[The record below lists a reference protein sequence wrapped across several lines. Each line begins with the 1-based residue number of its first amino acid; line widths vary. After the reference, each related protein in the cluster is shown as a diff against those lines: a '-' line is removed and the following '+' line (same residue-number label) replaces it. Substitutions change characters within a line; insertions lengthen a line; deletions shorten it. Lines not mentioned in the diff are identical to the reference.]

1 MKIAGPWRNRRPL
14 IAPLKACAPGAPDAA
29 RGGKEQNSSRSAMTV
44 AIHPEGRRLI
54 AMFAAGALCVP
65 IGAAR
70 LGRWILTCGVLIFSR
85 PERFTPFRE
94 GLVISPADGM
104 VQSVTP
110 AVPPPDLDLGT
121 APLPR
126 ISVFMNVFDVH
137 VNRSPV
143 NGTVEVRAYT
153 PGTFVN
159 AALDKAS
166 EENERMAL
174 SIRMADGRRIG
185 CVQIAGLLAR
195 RILCWVVPG
204 RKLDA
209 GERFGLI
216 RFGSRVDV
224 YLPEGVAPLQ
234 LFVWAL
240 PPTIIMGLCFM
251 LL

>member
-1 MKIAGPWRNRRPL
+1 MFESIRNVLVP
-14 IAPLKACAPGAPDAA
+14 
-29 RGGKEQNSSRSAMTV
+29 
-44 AIHPEGRRLI
+44 IHPEGRRFI
-54 AMFAAGALCVP
+54 AMFAVGALVLFLIWAP
-65 IGAAR
+65 LGWIGV
-70 LGRWILTCGVLIFSR
+70 ILTLWCAYFFR
-85 PERFTPFRE
+85 DPERFTPIRE

-153 PGTFVN
+153 PGAFLN

-174 SIRMADGRRIG
+174 SIRLADGRRIG
-185 CVQIAGLLAR
+185 CVQIAGLVAR

-216 RFGSRVDV
+216 RFGSRVDI
-224 YLPEGVAPLQ
+224 YLPEGVAPLVSVGQ
-234 LFVWAL
+234 RAVAGETVLADL
-240 PPTIIMGLCFM
+240 HGTEPQRIAMGQ
-251 LL
+251 

>member
-1 MKIAGPWRNRRPL
+1 MFESIRNVLVP
-14 IAPLKACAPGAPDAA
+14 
-29 RGGKEQNSSRSAMTV
+29 
-44 AIHPEGRRLI
+44 IHPEGRRFI
-54 AMFAAGALCVP
+54 AMFAAGALVLFLIWAP
-65 IGAAR
+65 LGWIGV
-70 LGRWILTCGVLIFSR
+70 ILTLWCAYFFR
-85 PERFTPFRE
+85 DPERFTPFRE

-153 PGTFVN
+153 PGSFVN

-174 SIRMADGRRIG
+174 SIRLADGRRIG
-185 CVQIAGLLAR
+185 CVQIAGLVAR

-224 YLPEGVAPLQ
+224 YLPEGVAPLVAVGQ
-234 LFVWAL
+234 RAVAGETVLADL
-240 PPTIIMGLCFM
+240 LSTEPQRIAMGQ
-251 LL
+251 

>member
-1 MKIAGPWRNRRPL
+1 MFESIRNVLVP
-14 IAPLKACAPGAPDAA
+14 
-29 RGGKEQNSSRSAMTV
+29 
-44 AIHPEGRRLI
+44 IHPEGRHFI
-54 AMFAAGALCVP
+54 AMFAVGALVLFLIWAP
-65 IGAAR
+65 LGWIGV
-70 LGRWILTCGVLIFSR
+70 ILTLWCAYFFR
-85 PERFTPFRE
+85 DPERFTPIRE

-121 APLPR
+121 TPLPR

-153 PGTFVN
+153 PGAFVN

-185 CVQIAGLLAR
+185 CVQIAGLVAR

-224 YLPEGVAPLQ
+224 YLPEGVVPLVAVGQ
-234 LFVWAL
+234 RAVAGETVLADL
-240 PPTIIMGLCFM
+240 LSTEPQRIAMGQ
-251 LL
+251 

>member
-1 MKIAGPWRNRRPL
+1 MFESIRNVLVP
-14 IAPLKACAPGAPDAA
+14 
-29 RGGKEQNSSRSAMTV
+29 
-44 AIHPEGRRLI
+44 IHPEGRRFI
-54 AMFAAGALCVP
+54 AMFAAGAVVLFLIWAP
-65 IGAAR
+65 LGWIGVF
-70 LGRWILTCGVLIFSR
+70 LTLWCAYFFR
-85 PERFTPFRE
+85 DPERFTPVRD

-153 PGTFVN
+153 PGAFLN

-174 SIRMADGRRIG
+174 SIRLADGRRIG
-185 CVQIAGLLAR
+185 CVQIAGLVAR

-224 YLPEGVAPLQ
+224 YLPEGVAPLVAVGQ
-234 LFVWAL
+234 RAIAGETVLADL
-240 PPTIIMGLCFM
+240 QSTEPQRIATGQ
-251 LL
+251 

>member
-1 MKIAGPWRNRRPL
+1 MFESIRNVLVP
-14 IAPLKACAPGAPDAA
+14 
-29 RGGKEQNSSRSAMTV
+29 
-44 AIHPEGRRLI
+44 IHPEGRRFI
-54 AMFAAGALCVP
+54 AMFAVGALVLFLIWAP
-65 IGAAR
+65 LGWIGV
-70 LGRWILTCGVLIFSR
+70 ILTLWCAYFFR
-85 PERFTPFRE
+85 DPERFTPIRE

-121 APLPR
+121 TPLPR

-153 PGTFVN
+153 PGAFVN

-185 CVQIAGLLAR
+185 CVQIAGLVAR

-224 YLPEGVAPLQ
+224 YLPEGVVPLVAVGQ
-234 LFVWAL
+234 RAVAGETVLADL
-240 PPTIIMGLCFM
+240 LSTEPQRIAMGQ
-251 LL
+251 